1 MRDGVLHVEG
11 VGFVTRSMV
20 EEALAPLTAGTA
32 GTAGMGSGSAL
43 QPRIVVDLRNVS
55 GYEAA
60 CVAIAREWLGRA
72 RGYGVERIAFIANSS
87 VVQTAVEV
95 VARHLRAPLETF
107 DSIDAARAWAT
118 ESRICTLTTR
128 DTVTAPRPRA

>member
-32 GTAGMGSGSAL
+32 GMGSGSAP

-107 DSIDAARAWAT
+107 DTIDAARAWAT
-118 ESRICTLTTR
+118 ESRMCTLTSR
-128 DTVTAPRPRA
+128 DAVTAPRPRA